1 MSNHTAG
8 PHPGDPSPVRA
19 RHRTLF
25 RVLGVVFMG
34 IAIALIAVS
43 FYDFFTFGSE
53 TARETSSG
61 LPFDMGGFEDSSAD
75 EGPTKMWMFFVA
87 MPFFLGGA
95 IFLNLGFAGAH
106 AKYMA
111 GEYSPAIQRVSQ
123 DLGMR
128 PAAATTGP
136 YCRSCGTQN
145 DADARFCD
153 SCGASMGA

>member
-1 MSNHTAG
+1 MSNHTPAPGQDG
-8 PHPGDPSPVRA
+8 PASARA

-25 RVLGVVFMG
+25 RVLGIVSMG
-34 IAIALIAVS
+34 IAITLIAIS

-53 TARETSSG
+53 TAAETSSG
-61 LPFDMGGFEDSSAD
+61 APFDIGGMDEGVD

-87 MPFFLGGA
+87 LPFFLAGG
-95 IFLNLGFAGAH
+95 FLLNLGFAGAH

-111 GEYSPAIQRVSQ
+111 GEYSSAIQSVSR

-128 PAAATTGP
+128 SEASGAGP